1 MAMVSPDDVS
11 YTNQSLGDL
20 HPAIIAQNLLLENM
34 EKYVNP
40 VVFSVLSTDLSLE
53 GV

>member
-20 HPAIIAQNLLLENM
+20 HPAIIAQNLREKM

>member
-1 MAMVSPDDVS
+1 MKRNCHEP
-11 YTNQSLGDL
+11 LGPL
-20 HPAIIAQNLLLENM
+20 VKTVASGVNCHGVENM